1 MQGFFWLSAQWVE
14 KKEGELSAQLPISV
28 RVVRRHDIVVGSYL
42 RIDRLVTDLE
52 DAPNAAADGKR
63 PAVVTIGFPICGD
76 EGARGQIPT
85 LWQVV
90 IEEGLQRH
98 GINVGTVFISGERPK
113 IVDQDTGD
121 HLLGEQERERGRFNG
136 QRCRRRVKGTET

>member
-1 MQGFFWLSAQWVE
+1 MVRISNTCRAFLAQRSMGW
-14 KKEGELSAQLPISV
+14 KKEGELSAQLPISA
-28 RVVRRHDIVVGSYL
+28 RVRRHDIVVGSYL

-98 GINVGTVFISGERPK
+98 GINVGTVFIS
-113 IVDQDTGD
+113 
-121 HLLGEQERERGRFNG
+121 
-136 QRCRRRVKGTET
+136 

>member
-1 MQGFFWLSAQWVE
+1 MGSVQRLLLSAS
-14 KKEGELSAQLPISV
+14 L
-28 RVVRRHDIVVGSYL
+28 
-42 RIDRLVTDLE
+42 
-52 DAPNAAADGKR
+52 
-63 PAVVTIGFPICGD
+63 GD

-85 LWQVV
+85 LLQVV

-98 GINVGTVFISGERPK
+98 GINVGTVFISGERPQ